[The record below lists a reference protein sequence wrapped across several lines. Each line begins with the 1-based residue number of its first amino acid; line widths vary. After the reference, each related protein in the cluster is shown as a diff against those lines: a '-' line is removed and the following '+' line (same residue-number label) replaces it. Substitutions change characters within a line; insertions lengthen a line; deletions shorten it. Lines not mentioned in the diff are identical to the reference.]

1 LRPGNGGSA
10 PAPDPLATAAAALDV
25 EAARVEEGAAAPGA
39 PIEAPP
45 APVDRAAEAT
55 DLVEFCSTLLF
66 PLWPRLEQVYLP
78 AVRARLA
85 GAAVP
90 LMAKYD
96 FSLADFFKAWMPE
109 IGFAMV
115 AVPLVTPTLQAIRAD
130 RLERKAIE
138 AATVKPAAAGA
149 AAPDPSPVASAAI
162 AADMLARAA
171 APA

>member
-1 LRPGNGGSA
+1 MTAALA
-10 PAPDPLATAAAALDV
+10 AVATPAADTLAAAAAVLDV
-25 EAARVEEGAAAPGA
+25 EAARVEEGAGAPGA
-39 PIEAPP
+39 PSEAPP

-66 PLWPRLEQVYLP
+66 PLWPRLETVYLP

-96 FSLADFFKAWMPE
+96 FSLSDFFKAWMPE

-130 RLERKAIE
+130 RAERKASE
-138 AATVKPAAAGA
+138 VSAAKPAAT
-149 AAPDPSPVASAAI
+149 PEPSPVSNAAI